1 MAEKV
6 RTLWAVLY
14 ETPIG
19 THELYG
25 VYPTQYEA
33 VNNIDKCREDVDID
47 AKRVYIQKIEK
58 NRRVK
63 YV

>member
-1 MAEKV
+1 M
-6 RTLWAVLY
+6 RR
-14 ETPIG
+14 P
-19 THELYG
+19 
-25 VYPTQYEA
+25 PTQYDA